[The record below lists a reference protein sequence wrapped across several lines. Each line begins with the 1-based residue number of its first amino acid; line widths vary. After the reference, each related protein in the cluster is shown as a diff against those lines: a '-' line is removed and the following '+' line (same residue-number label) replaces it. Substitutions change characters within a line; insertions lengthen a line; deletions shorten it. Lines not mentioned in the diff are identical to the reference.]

1 MLDHISESGKN
12 DARTKI
18 GRSVKLPRQKMIELA
33 NSVLGELRELL
44 GLNRVFI
51 SYHED
56 QKADGSILAC
66 GRNAPEATAVYV
78 HSIGSDLR
86 AMGGFAGQRALF
98 TGIVSILPGFSSHFW
113 EGGAVVDGLGCS
125 STVLQTVYSLVAGN
139 ASHKLTGVRISFG
152 LIVW

>member
-12 DARTKI
+12 DARSKI
-18 GRSVKLPRQKMIELA
+18 GRSVKLPRHKMIELA

-51 SYHED
+51 SYHEYLE
-56 QKADGSILAC
+56 ADASMMAC
-66 GRNAPEATAVYV
+66 GRNASEATAVYV
-78 HSIGSDLR
+78 HSIDSDLR
-86 AMGGFAGQRALF
+86 AMGGFSSRRALF
-98 TGIVSILPGFSSHFW
+98 KGIISILPGYTSHFW
-113 EGGAVVDGLGCS
+113 EGGAVVYGLKCS

-139 ASHKLTGVRISFG
+139 ASHKLTGVRNSFG